1 MTLQETLTQ
10 ELDTFNELLVTIPFT
25 DGEMDKY
32 FLNIYKLNYKELNKY
47 LGTNG
52 FPIDSNKLLK
62 LSISLGNLLKS
73 LQLDEEMYVQQQ
85 QQQNQLNSK
94 LNNLK
99 GPGTSNYS
107 NPPSN
112 TTSTT
117 SIDPFGS
124 PKHFINSFPTTN
136 QPLYQIKFLK
146 NLLIILKNFDI
157 GNSSGRANKLD
168 SSSTLNQYNSP
179 IKLNS
184 KQLLIEKLE
193 INISLDCLFIYK
205 TLLQLL
211 IRIYIIL
218 RDHIDNLDNLDNGG
232 GFSRDSTSGE
242 ISSIFSSNSNTSSDS
257 YITNEEYFKIL
268 NQILGKISTGL
279 IEPLLKYLL
288 QFLHGNISNEFNSL
302 INSL

>member
-1 MTLQETLTQ
+1 MTLQEMLTQ

-25 DGEMDKY
+25 DGEMDRY
-32 FLNIYKLNYKELNKY
+32 FLNIYKLNYKELSKY

-85 QQQNQLNSK
+85 QQQNQLNNK

-107 NPPSN
+107 NPSN

-218 RDHIDNLDNLDNGG
+218 RDHIDNLDNLENGGG

-242 ISSIFSSNSNTSSDS
+242 ISSIFSSNSNNSNDS